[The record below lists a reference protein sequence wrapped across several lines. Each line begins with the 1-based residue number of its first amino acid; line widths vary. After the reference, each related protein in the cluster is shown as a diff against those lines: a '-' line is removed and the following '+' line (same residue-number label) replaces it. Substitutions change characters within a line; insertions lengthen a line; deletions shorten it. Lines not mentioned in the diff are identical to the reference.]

1 MTIYTG
7 GGDEGMTS
15 LYSGERVAKT
25 HPRVE
30 ACGAVDELNAVLG
43 CLAAL
48 LTEDHEA
55 LAAEIE
61 RIQRELPR
69 LGARLGTAPGTAIA
83 ARLDEQEVGITP
95 AHVAA
100 LESAIDDMEAT
111 LPALSGF
118 IVPGGHP
125 SAAWAHLAR
134 TVCRRAERRVVQV
147 AAEAEGDDAELR
159 HGIAYL
165 NRLSDF
171 LFVAAR
177 ACNRAARVAELVWE
191 R

>member
-7 GGDEGMTS
+7 GGDDGTTS
-15 LYSGERVAKT
+15 LFSGERVAKT

-30 ACGAVDELNAVLG
+30 ACGALDELNAVLG
-43 CLAAL
+43 CLAAH
-48 LTEDHEA
+48 LTEEQAD

-61 RIQRELPR
+61 RIQRALPR
-69 LGARLGTAPGTAIA
+69 LGARLGTEPGTASA
-83 ARLDEQEVGITP
+83 ARLDEQGVGITA

-100 LESAIDDMEAT
+100 LESAIDRVEAA
-111 LPALSGF
+111 LPALTGF

-134 TVCRRAERRVVQV
+134 TVCRRAERRVVRV
-147 AAEAEGDDAELR
+147 AAEAEGQDAELR
-159 HGIAYL
+159 QGIAYL
-165 NRLSDF
+165 NRLSDL

-177 ACNRAARVAELVWE
+177 TCNRTAGVAELMWD